1 MKKILV
7 LLLIF
12 NISFASIDQLLEK
25 ASISAKEK
33 QLRKYFNIAFES
45 YNEGLFDITE
55 KNCLKFLKTASPN
68 DKNFSKVLELLAHTY
83 YRTKNKWAME
93 NYVAKYLYKY
103 KRFIDEDS
111 AKKIFVLINNLFLD
125 YPNKKQYFLKRFK
138 YIWKFKKKPFLLPEE
153 LKNFTPYVNVFPF
166 ENSRLFGINKIYFS
180 DKNQTLYEVGYK
192 VDMGFDELRE
202 ANPLLNPFDIRKGTA
217 IFLPR
222 RRIIPAIKYQDREIY
237 INLTEKRLY
246 YIYKDKKNKN
256 RYVITFPIGI
266 GTDDTKSPVG
276 AFKITEKRK
285 NPAWYVPKNIKEENP
300 ELPDVVPP
308 GENNP
313 LGTRAMRLS
322 HSSYLI
328 HGTSKNF
335 GVGLKV
341 SHGCIRLFN
350 RDVERLFEIVDIN
363 TKVKIFD
370 KKIKAT
376 YIGKNKYV
384 EFHAKK
390 KELNELKL
398 NIYASKVNK
407 NYLEYLKK
415 ERRGFAFPLY

>member
-25 ASISAKEK
+25 ASISAEEK
-33 QLRKYFNIAFES
+33 QLRTYFNIAFES
-45 YNEGLFDITE
+45 YNEGLYDITE
-55 KNCLKFLKTASPN
+55 KNCLKFLKTAPPT
-68 DKNFSKVLELLAHTY
+68 DKNFSKILELLAHTY
-83 YRTKNKWAME
+83 YRTKNRWTME
-93 NYVAKYLYKY
+93 NYVAKFLFKY
-103 KRFIDEDS
+103 RKFINNDS
-111 AKKIFVLINNLFLD
+111 SKKIFVLINNLFLD
-125 YPNKKQYFLKRFK
+125 KPNKRKYFLEKFK
-138 YIWKFKKKPFLLPEE
+138 YIWEFKKKPFYLPEE
-153 LKNFTPYVNVFPF
+153 LKKFTPYVNVFPF
-166 ENSRLFGINKIYFS
+166 NNSRLFGINKIYFS
-180 DKNQTLYEVGYK
+180 DEDQTLYEIGYK

-222 RRIIPAIKYQDREIY
+222 KRLIPAIRYKYGEIY
-237 INLTEKRLY
+237 VNLMEKRLY
-246 YIYKDKKNKN
+246 YIYGKGKKA
-256 RYVITFPIGI
+256 YVITFPIGI

-276 AFKITEKRK
+276 TFRITEKRK

-300 ELPDVVPP
+300 DLPDVVPP
-308 GENNP
+308 GEDNP
-313 LGTRAMRLS
+313 LGSRAMRLS

-350 RDVERLFEIVDIN
+350 RDVERLFELVNIN

-370 KKIKAT
+370 KRIKAT

-390 KELNELKL
+390 KELDELNL
-398 NIYASKVNK
+398 NIYAKKVNK